1 LEAQIQAQQ
10 ASLVANQAV
19 LQENQSLL
27 CQTQEEV
34 KGMQTKFEETNALL
48 QAVLNLQ
55 KDTGGRST

>member
-1 LEAQIQAQQ
+1 
-10 ASLVANQAV
+10 
-19 LQENQSLL
+19 
-27 CQTQEEV
+27 V